1 MRKVKNILV
10 IITVILITGCS
21 LEKRETGGAW
31 EVIVVTDNDS
41 LGQVAKDSLGIADTL
56 LPQPEPEL
64 DVTVLKQMDAMSKRH
79 RNLVDL
85 TKNKAPNWT
94 QLRKELITKEQQRAK
109 KYLEKHHNR
118 TMSEMVKNIFGIEMM
133 IPEEMKKNKKGKDF
147 LWLSN
152 GTATGMTNLCIY
164 TLPKGSITDENSF
177 KTMRDSVMKRY
188 IPGEHDGVY
197 MSTYSTKKTNE
208 MPMIFRGLWIMK
220 DDMMGGPYCAVVEET
235 KDKII
240 VKEVF
245 VYAPEGKKRNIMRRI
260 EGAIL

>member
-1 MRKVKNILV
+1 VKNILIV
-10 IITVILITGCS
+10 IAVILITGCS

-31 EVIVVTDNDS
+31 EVVVVTSNDS

-56 LPQPEPEL
+56 LPQPEPWF
-64 DVTVLKQMDAMSKRH
+64 DVTVLKQMDAVAKRH

-85 TKNKAPNWT
+85 TKNDAPNWT
-94 QLRKELITKEQQRAK
+94 QLRKELITKERQRAK
-109 KYLEKHHNR
+109 EYLEKHHNK
-118 TMSEMVKNIFGIEMM
+118 TTSEMVKKLFGIEM
-133 IPEEMKKNKKGKDF
+133 IVPEEMKKSKQGKDF

-164 TLPKGSITDENSF
+164 TLPKGCITDEKTF
-177 KTMRDSVMKRY
+177 RTMRDSVMESN

-197 MSTYSTKKTNE
+197 MSTYSVHETNGTPKT
-208 MPMIFRGLWIMK
+208 FRGLWAMK

-235 KDKII
+235 KDKTI

-260 EGAIL
+260 EGAIF